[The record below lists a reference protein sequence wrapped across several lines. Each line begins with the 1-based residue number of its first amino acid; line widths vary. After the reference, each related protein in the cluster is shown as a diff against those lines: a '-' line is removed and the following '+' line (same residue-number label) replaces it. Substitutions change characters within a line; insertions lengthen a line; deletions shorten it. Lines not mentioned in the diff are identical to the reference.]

1 MTGGRTILVIED
13 EDDVREPNVIAL
25 EMAGFE
31 VLQAGGWEEALKV
44 HGQRRDVDLI
54 VTDLIMPDRARLA
67 VFSELRRQLGP
78 IPVIVLSGHPGAI
91 RLLTD
96 VLDGVVQWLQKPV
109 DSGFLV
115 AAIRKAIGEGTA

>member
-13 EDDVREPNVIAL
+13 EEDVREPNVIAL
-25 EMAGFE
+25 ELAGFK
-31 VLQAGGWEEALKV
+31 VLQAGGWEEALRV

-91 RLLTD
+91 RLLTN
-96 VLDGVVQWLQKPV
+96 VLHGVVRWLQKPV
-109 DSGFLV
+109 DSGSLV
-115 AAIRKAIGEGTA
+115 AAIREAIDEGTV